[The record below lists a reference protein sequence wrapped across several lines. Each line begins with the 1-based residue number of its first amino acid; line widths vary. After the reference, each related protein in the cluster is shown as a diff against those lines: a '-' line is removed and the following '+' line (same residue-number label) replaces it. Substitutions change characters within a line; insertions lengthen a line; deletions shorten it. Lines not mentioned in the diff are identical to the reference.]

1 MKKIL
6 LLLVGAVLL
15 LVGAAVIHTLLITPS
30 RPVVDR
36 VAGPEIALEAAA
48 ARLGEALRFRTE
60 SLVAT
65 IADGGAEFDRFHAFL
80 ERSFPRVHAALTREK
95 VNRFSLLYTWP
106 GRNPALKPVL
116 LMCHQDVVPVAPG
129 TEADWTHPPYAG
141 TVADGQ
147 VWGRGALD
155 VKSGLMAQL
164 EAAELLLAAG
174 WQPERTVYFAF
185 GHDEEIGGLQ
195 GAARIAALL
204 QSRRVELECVLDEG
218 GAVTEGVM
226 PFTAPPVAMVG
237 IAEKGYLT
245 LQLDVKLEP
254 GHSSMPP
261 KATAIGVL
269 SRALARLEA
278 KPFPA
283 DLSHQ
288 TRVFRHVAPAMAFA
302 PRVLLTNPWLFG
314 PLVER
319 VLAARPTTNAGI
331 RTTIAPT
338 ILAAGNKD
346 NVLPGEA
353 QARVNF
359 RLMPGTTAADVL
371 ARVREVVADPRVTV
385 SPDPRFVSE
394 PSPVSPADSASYRA
408 LERSIYASLPE
419 RDAVVAPYLVMGGT
433 DSRHFTGLT
442 GNIYRFLFNRLTP
455 ATLQA
460 VHGTDERISLANYRE
475 TIGFYHHFLRAIQE
489 P

>member
-1 MKKIL
+1 M
-6 LLLVGAVLL
+6 
-15 LVGAAVIHTLLITPS
+15 
-30 RPVVDR
+30 
-36 VAGPEIALEAAA
+36 
-48 ARLGEALRFRTE
+48 
-60 SLVAT
+60 
-65 IADGGAEFDRFHAFL
+65 
-80 ERSFPRVHAALTREK
+80 
-95 VNRFSLLYTWP
+95 
-106 GRNPALKPVL
+106 
-116 LMCHQDVVPVAPG
+116 
-129 TEADWTHPPYAG
+129 
-141 TVADGQ
+141 
-147 VWGRGALD
+147 
-155 VKSGLMAQL
+155 KSGLMAQL

-185 GHDEEIGGLQ
+185 GHDEEIGGQQ

-261 KATAIGVL
+261 ESTAIGVL
-269 SRALARLEA
+269 SRAIARLERN
-278 KPFPA
+278 PFPA

-288 TRVFRHVAPAMAFA
+288 TRVFRHVAPAMAFG

-314 PLVER
+314 PLIER

-331 RTTIAPT
+331 RTTLAPT
-338 ILAAGNKD
+338 IISAGNKD

-359 RLMPGTTAADVL
+359 RLMPGTTADAVL
-371 ARVREVVADPRVTV
+371 ARVRRVVADPRVSV
-385 SPDPRFVSE
+385 SLDPRFVSE
-394 PSPVSPADSASYRA
+394 PSPVSPTDSASYRA
-408 LERSIYASLPE
+408 LARSIYASLPE
-419 RDAVVAPYLVMGGT
+419 TDAVVAPYLVMGGT

-442 GNIYRFLFNRLTP
+442 RNIYRFLFNRLTP
-455 ATLQA
+455 ATLKA
-460 VHGTDERISLANYRE
+460 VHGTDERIALANYRE
-475 TIGFYHHFLRAIQE
+475 TIAFYHRFLRAIQA